1 MGNHV
6 DKTFL
11 QLHCL
16 QGQLTIDLMFAS
28 VGRAQILLNC
38 LLVVRPHWIT
48 GISGSCRCKRCVR
61 LLRWVP
67 FVDCTSLRR
76 GEYLMRD
83 CGSPSCTL
91 VHTTAAMRLL

>member
-1 MGNHV
+1 
-6 DKTFL
+6 
-11 QLHCL
+11 
-16 QGQLTIDLMFAS
+16 MFAS

-91 VHTTAAMRLL
+91 VHTTAAVRLVSHCVRKLGPPRMSDLSYTKLQRR